1 MASLALAAQARER
14 FAQVACAG
22 LPALAAAIQLRL
34 EELVEQTGSG
44 RDTQV
49 RRDAWAAF
57 RERGAEWVRLTTTAW
72 QNTLRPLPTAPVRGG
87 DPKKLTFEL
96 MGKDVVEN
104 HILSS
109 RLSLSLLDHVSWE
122 LSDLRLRVQHLEA
135 TGDLPPNDILRPEVL
150 AQQLV
155 AQWLAC
161 QLSHAAWNLLPDVWP
176 QHLAPVL
183 VEAYHAA
190 NVLLIDAGVMAEID
204 LRPLVRRTEWGGL
217 EPFVTVR
224 PPAQA
229 SVSQSQPLAAKP
241 ARVTPDAD
249 ALAQSPQRA
258 ESVLGELM
266 RVLGDHVSEF
276 KPTQP
281 RALAPGLGGLSPAL
295 FNALRTHPASMSL
308 DMAADPF
315 AFAQADANQ
324 APAQVK
330 QLATSLRQR
339 SAELKQHATHSSE
352 KATIEV
358 VALMFQSILTE
369 ERIPAVIRVWFARLQ
384 MPVLRVALG
393 EPAFFSTLNHPA
405 RLLIDRMGACAMGFD
420 AATVNGQALELEIR
434 RVVQVIEQYPE
445 TGRRVFQLVLDEFQ
459 KFLAKHLTS
468 PDTTQRVV
476 TVAQQVEQR
485 ETLSIQYTIELR
497 NLLKDMPVR
506 ESVRDFLFK
515 IWAEVLAMA
524 DIRNGPQHA
533 DTLALKRSAADLVWA
548 ASAKPT
554 RHERARV
561 IANLPALLKQLR
573 TGMDMLGLAPSEQ
586 DRRIKVLSDTLT
598 EAFQS
603 RTEPIAQAHIEALAK
618 RLSNLED
625 YLVADE
631 GELGGLPLDAV
642 SIELMVGVDA
652 SSIEVLADADM
663 ASPPPSAAWA
673 LLGHLQLGAWYT
685 LRHNHRVSQVQFA
698 WQSERGQLMLF
709 SSSDGLNFLI
719 QVGRLAAVLA
729 SGELSPQEGDALTVR
744 ATRDALQ
751 KLNAEPG
758 RLLG

>member
-22 LPALAAAIQLRL
+22 LPALANAIQLRL
-34 EELVEQTGSG
+34 EELVDQTGSG
-44 RDTQV
+44 RDTQL

-57 RERGAEWVRLTTTAW
+57 RERGADWVRRTTAAW
-72 QNTLRPLPTAPVRGG
+72 QSALQPTNAPSGRGA
-87 DPKKLTFEL
+87 DPKKTTFEL

-109 RLSLSLLDHVSWE
+109 RLSLSMLDHVTWE
-122 LSDLRLRVQHLEA
+122 LNDLRLRVQHLEA

-161 QLSHAAWNLLPDVWP
+161 DLSHAAWNLLPDVWP

-190 NVLLIDAGVMAEID
+190 NVWLIEAGVMAEID
-204 LRPLVRRTEWGGL
+204 LRPLVRRTEWGGV
-217 EPFVTVR
+217 EPLVSAR
-224 PPAQA
+224 PPLQA
-229 SVSQSQPLAAKP
+229 KAAPPTPRPVSEAE
-241 ARVTPDAD
+241 
-249 ALAQSPQRA
+249 ALAQSRQRA

-266 RVLGDHVSEF
+266 RVLGDHASEF
-276 KPTQP
+276 KSTQP
-281 RALAPGLGGLSPAL
+281 RALSPGLT
-295 FNALRTHPASMSL
+295 NALRTSPAGL
-308 DMAADPF
+308 PAAWSTEPV
-315 AFAQADANQ
+315 ADQ
-324 APAQVK
+324 TPVPAQLQVQ
-330 QLATSLRQR
+330 QLASAMRQR
-339 SAELKQHATHSSE
+339 SAELKQQATHSSE

-358 VALMFQSILTE
+358 VALIFQSILTE

-384 MPVLRVALG
+384 MPVLRVALA

-420 AATVNGQALELEIR
+420 AATVNGQALEQEIR

-459 KFLAKHLTS
+459 KFLAKHLTA

-506 ESVRDFLFK
+506 ETVRDFLFK

-533 DTLALKRSAADLVWA
+533 ETLALKRSAADLVWA

-573 TGMDMLGLAPSEQ
+573 AGMDMLGLVPSEQ
-586 DRRIKVLSDTLT
+586 ERRIRALSDTLA

-603 RTEPIAQAHIEALAK
+603 RTEPIAQAHIEAMAK
-618 RLSNLED
+618 RLANLED

-652 SSIEVLADADM
+652 SSIEVLADADLS
-663 ASPPPSAAWA
+663 SPPPSAAWA

-709 SSSDGLNFLI
+709 ASSDGLNVLI
-719 QVGRLAAVLA
+719 QVGRLAALLA
-729 SGELSPQEGDALTVR
+729 GGELAPQEGDALTVR
-744 ATRDALQ
+744 ATRDALE
-751 KLNAEPG
+751 KLGAEPG

>member
-1 MASLALAAQARER
+1 MASLALAVQARER
-14 FAQVACAG
+14 FAHVACAG
-22 LPALAAAIQLRL
+22 LPLLAAAILKRL

-49 RRDAWAAF
+49 RRDAWVAF
-57 RERGAEWVRLTTTAW
+57 REQGPTWVRQTTAAWQGALRPQAATHPRGADA
-72 QNTLRPLPTAPVRGG
+72 
-87 DPKKLTFEL
+87 KKTTFEL

-204 LRPLVRRTEWGGL
+204 LRPLVRRTEWGGI

-224 PPAQA
+224 LPAQA
-229 SVSQSQPLAAKP
+229 SANPQPPATKP
-241 ARVTPDAD
+241 VRATPDAD
-249 ALAQSPQRA
+249 ELAQMPQRA

-276 KPTQP
+276 KPTQS
-281 RALAPGLGGLSPAL
+281 RAPAPGLSPAL
-295 FNALRTHPASMSL
+295 FNALRTHPASTTL
-308 DMAADPF
+308 DLTAEPH
-315 AFAQADANQ
+315 ADASQ

-339 SAELKQHATHSSE
+339 SAELKQHATNSSE

-384 MPVLRVALG
+384 MPVLRVALA

-420 AATVNGQALELEIR
+420 AATVNGQALEQEIR

-561 IANLPALLKQLR
+561 IANLPTLLKQLR
-573 TGMDMLGLAPSEQ
+573 SGMDMLGLAPSEQ
-586 DRRIKVLSDTLT
+586 ERRIKVLSDTLA

-603 RTEPIAQAHIEALAK
+603 RTEPIAQAHIEALAQ

-652 SSIEVLADADM
+652 SSIEVLADAEMTD
-663 ASPPPSAAWA
+663 PPPSTAWA

-685 LRHNHRVSQVQFA
+685 LRHNHRLSQVQFA

-709 SSSDGLNFLI
+709 SSPDGSNFLI

>member
-14 FAQVACAG
+14 FAQVACDG
-22 LPALAAAIQLRL
+22 LPALASAIQLRL

-44 RDTQV
+44 RDTQA
-49 RRDAWAAF
+49 RRDAWVAF
-57 RERGAEWVRLTTTAW
+57 RERGADWVRRTTNAW
-72 QNTLRPLPTAPVRGG
+72 QGALQSATATPARNT
-87 DPKKLTFEL
+87 DPKKVTFEL

-161 QLSHAAWNLLPDVWP
+161 ELSHAAWNLLPDVWP

-204 LRPLVRRTEWGGL
+204 LRPLVRRTEWGGI
-217 EPFVTVR
+217 EPFVSARV
-224 PPAQA
+224 PVQA
-229 SVSQSQPLAAKP
+229 SAAPPPKSQSTRTVPEGES
-241 ARVTPDAD
+241 
-249 ALAQSPQRA
+249 LAQSPQRA

-276 KPTQP
+276 KPTHQ
-281 RALAPGLGGLSPAL
+281 RAPASVLSPAL
-295 FNALRTHPASMSL
+295 SNALRTSPAGL
-308 DMAADPF
+308 QVDLAADPL
-315 AFAQADANQ
+315 ADASQ
-324 APAQVK
+324 APAQVR
-330 QLATSLRQR
+330 QLASSLRQR
-339 SAELKQHATHSSE
+339 SAELKQQATHSSE

-384 MPVLRVALG
+384 MPVLRVALA

-420 AATVNGQALELEIR
+420 AATLNGQALELEIR

-459 KFLAKHLTS
+459 KFLAKHLTA
-468 PDTTQRVV
+468 PDATQRVV

-485 ETLSIQYTIELR
+485 ETLAIQYTIELR

-506 ESVRDFLFK
+506 ETVRDFLFK

-573 TGMDMLGLAPSEQ
+573 TGMDMLGLAPNEQ
-586 DRRIKVLSDTLT
+586 ERRIKTLSDTLT

-663 ASPPPSAAWA
+663 PSPPPSAAWA

-709 SSSDGLNFLI
+709 ASSDGLNFLI
-719 QVGRLAAVLA
+719 QVGRLAALLA
-729 SGELSPQEGDALTVR
+729 GGELAPQEGDALTVR
-744 ATRDALQ
+744 ATRDALE
-751 KLNAEPG
+751 KLSAEPG

>member
-22 LPALAAAIQLRL
+22 LPLLAAAILKRL

-57 RERGAEWVRLTTTAW
+57 REHGPDWVRQTTAAWQGALRPQTTTP
-72 QNTLRPLPTAPVRGG
+72 LRGNDA
-87 DPKKLTFEL
+87 KKTTFEL

-135 TGDLPPNDILRPEVL
+135 IGDLPPNDILRPEVL

-190 NVLLIDAGVMAEID
+190 NVLLIGSGVMAEID
-204 LRPLVRRTEWGGL
+204 LRPLVRRTEWGGI
-217 EPFVTVR
+217 EPFVSVR

-229 SVSQSQPLAAKP
+229 SVTQSPPLAARP
-241 ARVTPDAD
+241 TRQTPDAD
-249 ALAQSPQRA
+249 ALLQSPQRA

-281 RALAPGLGGLSPAL
+281 RPLAPAL
-295 FNALRTHPASMSL
+295 FNALRTQPASMAL
-308 DMAADPF
+308 DLAADPF
-315 AFAQADANQ
+315 GVADASQ

-330 QLATSLRQR
+330 QLASALRQR
-339 SAELKQHATHSSE
+339 SAELKQHATQSGE

-384 MPVLRVALG
+384 MPVLRVALA

-459 KFLAKHLTS
+459 KFLAKHLTA

-573 TGMDMLGLAPSEQ
+573 AGMDMLGLAPSEQ

-652 SSIEVLADADM
+652 SSIEVLADAEM

-709 SSSDGLNFLI
+709 SSSDGLNFLV
-719 QVGRLAAVLA
+719 QVGRLAALLA

-744 ATRDALQ
+744 ATRDALE